1 MFCLWCSLWFHSL
14 PLICREDLMSE
25 RLTCNLPSHSCSQE
39 TILPLVNFLRRKVC
53 GGDERKSENK
63 ITTVVI
69 FSVLS
74 LSCSL
79 IFLSI
84 HRLSSRHFKLWDQ
97 RRSDFYSKSDLSHSA
112 VKGRMCFFFFLLFSC
127 LSLFLSTFSH
137 INIVITSTFSAFH
150 SLIFISAR

>member
-1 MFCLWCSLWFHSL
+1 MVCLWCSLWFHSL

-63 ITTVVI
+63 ITTVLI
-69 FSVLS
+69 FSMLS
-74 LSCSL
+74 LSCYL
-79 IFLSI
+79 TFL

-112 VKGRMCFFFFLLFSC
+112 VKGRMCFFSSFFLSIPFSC
-127 LSLFLSTFSH
+127 LPSY
-137 INIVITSTFSAFH
+137 I
-150 SLIFISAR
+150 